1 MKTNPTLTLALAVLM
16 YVVLFAA
23 ATTLLPSVSPTI
35 AFAMLLPAAL
45 GTKALSWLLQE
56 VCSAK
61 TRTDVRD
68 DAATQVP
75 QDWYLAESHLYVDGQ
90 PFSGGTCR

>member
-23 ATTLLPSVSPTI
+23 AATLLPSVTPTI
-35 AFAMLLPAAL
+35 AVATLLPAVL
-45 GTKALSWLLQE
+45 STKALSWLLHKAGSTE
-56 VCSAK
+56 

-68 DAATQVP
+68 DVDTQAA